1 MLFLKLNLL
10 EAAPQSILID
20 SVRVDVFH
28 LTQMKTRSWEMDV
41 QSVWLLK
48 DWKCFHKFKWTKLNW
63 ETAWHIE
70 LYLFLFTPN

>member
-28 LTQMKTRSWEMDV
+28 LTQMKTRLWEMDV

-48 DWKCFHKFKWTKLNW
+48 DWKCFHKLQMNKTL
-63 ETAWHIE
+63 
-70 LYLFLFTPN
+70 